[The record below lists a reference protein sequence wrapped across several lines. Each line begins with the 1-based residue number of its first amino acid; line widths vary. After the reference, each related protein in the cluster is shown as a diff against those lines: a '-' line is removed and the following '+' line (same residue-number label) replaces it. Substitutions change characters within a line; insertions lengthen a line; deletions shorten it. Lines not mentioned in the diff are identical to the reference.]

1 MDRFAAFA
9 EAARRGPALAL
20 VAALTAGAAGCTS
33 GSAHHASGAAGSPSS
48 SASASPSDSP
58 VINAG
63 DQGVDALTGTATV
76 TLSGTRTAVKLAT
89 DAGSTAQLSVD
100 ASHQIRTEFVM
111 HGKGGALFSLGG
123 PAAVGEVTGDKV
135 TLFLPSAGILLDTT
149 QGNACTVTF
158 SKAAESGLAVTASC
172 DAENGSARY
181 TVRIAF
187 TLR

>member
-9 EAARRGPALAL
+9 RAARPRPALAL
-20 VAALTAGAAGCTS
+20 VAALMAAAAGCPS
-33 GSAHHASGAAGSPSS
+33 GSARHASGAAGSPTSTP
-48 SASASPSDSP
+48 SASPADSP

-76 TLSGTRTAVKLAT
+76 TLSGSHTTVKLAT

-123 PAAVGEVTGDKV
+123 PAAVGAVTDDKV

-149 QGNACTVTF
+149 QGNACAVTYT
-158 SKAAESGLAVTASC
+158 KAAEGGLAGTANC